1 MADSIEDILLTED
14 KVNSN
19 CISNLL
25 VLISLPITIL
35 IFISIDTFR
44 FSFLSLEKSSLF
56 FSLILLSFSIYFYKK
71 SPFYI
76 VCDAQS
82 AVEHLKNLLKEKIE
96 KQSFSIDNETKS
108 IGDLKSI
115 VFDFKEK
122 YKIDIRSKILQ
133 SLTYLSVIFLGIF
146 YEINLKNISFL
157 IFYALILFSWQFYWE
172 NRLLENIEHLIE
184 KIENE
189 FTEKFWEKNELKKY
203 EIIQNEILSDRIQ
216 KSFNKAFDPK
226 FIKNLEY
233 TLKSQIEALLENI
246 KKEKDFQDK
255 LFQKQSR
262 LLDNYKNMEQKQLEA
277 LNHIKASKENSD
289 LIFKNIQK
297 INSSL
302 EDSVDKL
309 SKEIRLL
316 NVVTLNTFEKISN
329 SINRFE
335 ESYENISKETA
346 KVYKVLE
353 KSSKIY
359 SEKEEF
365 SKERAEDI
373 SKLLKTLNL
382 NIEILNK
389 NFDILESIFS
399 HYQWQ
404 LSRQENKVLVKK

>member
-404 LSRQENKVLVKK
+404 LNRYEDKVLVKK

>member
-1 MADSIEDILLTED
+1 
-14 KVNSN
+14 
-19 CISNLL
+19 
-25 VLISLPITIL
+25 L

-262 LLDNYKNMEQKQLEA
+262 LLENYKNMEQKQLEA

>member
-1 MADSIEDILLTED
+1 MAESIEDILLTED

-262 LLDNYKNMEQKQLEA
+262 LLENYKNMEQKQLEA